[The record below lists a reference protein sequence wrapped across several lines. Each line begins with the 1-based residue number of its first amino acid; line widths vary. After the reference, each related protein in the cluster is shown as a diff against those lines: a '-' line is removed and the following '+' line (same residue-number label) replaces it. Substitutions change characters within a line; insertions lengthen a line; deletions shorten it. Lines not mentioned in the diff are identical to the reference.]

1 MSEIKQYNIFEYT
14 EYPGPRYKHQGE
26 FSSENLYL
34 KIIKP
39 LFEKAIETSSPLAIN
54 LDGTAGYA
62 SSFIDELFGN
72 IVYDFGSEVFDKFI
86 VIISNE
92 EPEWIDIIN
101 KQTKLE
107 WQIKREKQLPRK
119 PEFD

>member
-1 MSEIKQYNIFEYT
+1 MNEIKQYNIFDYT
-14 EYPGPRYKHQGE
+14 EYPGPRYSHQGDY
-26 FSSENLYL
+26 SSENLYF

-39 LFEKAIETSSPLAIN
+39 LFERAIEINSNFTIN

-72 IVYDFGSEVFDKFI
+72 IVYDFGSEKFDSTIK
-86 VIISNE
+86 IISNE

-101 KQTKLE
+101 NQS
-107 WQIKREKQLPRK
+107 
-119 PEFD
+119 